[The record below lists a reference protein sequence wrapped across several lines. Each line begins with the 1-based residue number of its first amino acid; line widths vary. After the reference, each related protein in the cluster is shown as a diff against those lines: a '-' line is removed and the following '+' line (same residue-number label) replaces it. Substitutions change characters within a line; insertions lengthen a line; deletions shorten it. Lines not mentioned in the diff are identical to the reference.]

1 MNIPLSRPEFPTSE
15 ALARSFF
22 EEGIRHLED
31 AGLLHQAQ
39 RYPATIA
46 SALKAA
52 EFGMKAIIILD
63 GAMGW
68 WDGIFATHIPLSN
81 IDSRD
86 NKPFFQHHITALTN
100 YKGTLVRAVRELE
113 ELAPAKPG
121 GSYDLKSQ
129 QNPEYPFLTYQS
141 GTSGQS
147 GAFRLNKPSTHFAEA
162 DSRKYYNTAQDLL
175 TAVTTQYATV
185 SGWNLT
191 IPASL

>member
-1 MNIPLSRPEFPTSE
+1 MNVPLPHPEFPTGE

-31 AGLLHQAQ
+31 AGALHQTQ

-52 EFGMKAIIILD
+52 EFGVKAIIILD

-68 WDGIFATHIPLSN
+68 WDIFATHIPLSN
-81 IDSRD
+81 IDHRD
-86 NKPFFQHHITALTN
+86 KPFFQHHITAITN
-100 YKGTLVRAVRELE
+100 YKGTLVRAVKELE

-141 GTSGQS
+141 GTSGQP
-147 GAFRLNKPSTHFAEA
+147 GTFRLVNPSTHFGEA
-162 DSRKYYNTAQDLL
+162 DSKKYYNIAQDLL
-175 TAVTTQYATV
+175 AAVATQYAIIG
-185 SGWNLT
+185 SWGLT
-191 IPASL
+191 IPNAL